1 MRKLLIGL
9 ALMVGVL
16 FILNHFTQF
25 DEILV
30 VLQRSDWRFIA
41 LALLCVAGWLLCT
54 AATYQSVFAALGV
67 ERPLGPL
74 VPLAAAAN
82 FVNVVA
88 PSMGMSGMA
97 VIISDAHRRQLP
109 SAHATV
115 AGALFVLFEYAGF
128 ALYLVLGLLVLFR
141 RDDISGPELAASGV
155 LLAMT
160 GVLLVIL
167 YLGMRA
173 PAELGRL
180 LRWIARSTNTLSA
193 PLTKRKAISEER
205 AEQFAHDIATG
216 LHSARQPRKLWKPLF
231 YALLG
236 KGLLLG
242 VLTSV
247 FLAFQVPLSIGTLI
261 AGFAIAY
268 LFLIVSPTP
277 AGVGVVE
284 GVLTLSL
291 SSMFV
296 PLEQAAVITLS
307 YRVLTFWLPL
317 FFGFLSFQF
326 LQIRKPFPASS

>member
-1 MRKLLIGL
+1 MRKLFIGL
-9 ALMVGVL
+9 ILLLGVL
-16 FILNHFTQF
+16 FLLNHFTQF
-25 DEILV
+25 DDV
-30 VLQRSDWRFIA
+30 VAVLQQSDWRFVG

-54 AATYQSVFAALGV
+54 AATYQAVFAALGI

-97 VIISDAHRRQLP
+97 VLISDARKRKLAP
-109 SAHATV
+109 AHATV
-115 AGALFVLFEYAGF
+115 VGALFILFEYAGF
-128 ALYLVLGLLVLFR
+128 ALYLVLGLIVLFR
-141 RDDISGPELAASGV
+141 RDDITGPELAASGV

-160 GVLLVIL
+160 AVLLVIL

-173 PAELGRL
+173 PVALGRF
-180 LRWIARSTNTLSA
+180 LRWIAHTTNKLSR
-193 PLTKRKAISEER
+193 PITKRDAVSEER
-205 AEQFAHDIATG
+205 AEKFAHDIAEG
-216 LHSARQPRKLWKPLF
+216 LRSARQPRKLLKPLF
-231 YALLG
+231 FALLG
-236 KGLLLG
+236 KGMLLC
-242 VLTSV
+242 VLTAV
-247 FLAFQVPLSIGTLI
+247 FMAFQTPLSVGTLI

-296 PLEQAAVITLS
+296 PLGEATVITLS

-317 FFGFLSFQF
+317 LFGFLSFQL